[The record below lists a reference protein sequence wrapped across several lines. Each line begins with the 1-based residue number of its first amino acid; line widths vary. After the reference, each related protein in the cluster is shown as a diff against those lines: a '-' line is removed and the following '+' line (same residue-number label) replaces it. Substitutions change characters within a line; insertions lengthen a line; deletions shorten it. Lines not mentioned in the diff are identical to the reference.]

1 MSSNYSL
8 KLKYIFSTL
17 FKHYWTDYVIYI
29 NLHVKTKHNFFLKLF
44 NSQNEIKMDLQI
56 KTYVNI
62 AKFCLRTIEMKY
74 EVYDMRTRVFDM
86 GRCSIYKNVNKFE
99 VFMQQGKFIDDFMA
113 FHIIFSKKLRKDSLT
128 YQ

>member
-1 MSSNYSL
+1 M
-8 KLKYIFSTL
+8 KLK
-17 FKHYWTDYVIYI
+17 WT
-29 NLHVKTKHNFFLKLF
+29 F
-44 NSQNEIKMDLQI
+44 

-86 GRCSIYKNVNKFE
+86 GRCSIYKNVNNNR
-99 VFMQQGKFIDDFMA
+99 GKFIDDFMA

>member
-1 MSSNYSL
+1 MSRPNIISFSNSSTPKM
-8 KLKYIFSTL
+8 KLK
-17 FKHYWTDYVIYI
+17 WT
-29 NLHVKTKHNFFLKLF
+29 F
-44 NSQNEIKMDLQI
+44 

-86 GRCSIYKNVNKFE
+86 GRCSIYKNVNNNR
-99 VFMQQGKFIDDFMA
+99 GKFIDHFMA